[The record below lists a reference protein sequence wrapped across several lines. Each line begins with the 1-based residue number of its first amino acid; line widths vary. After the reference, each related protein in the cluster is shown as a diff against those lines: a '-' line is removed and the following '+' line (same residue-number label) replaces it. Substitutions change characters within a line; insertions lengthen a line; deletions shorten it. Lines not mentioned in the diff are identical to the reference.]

1 MIPKIPTVTRVL
13 VRCNVSALL
22 GANTYIQS
30 CPPPS
35 VILGIHLV
43 IVISG
48 DQHIP
53 LHVVGRGLASKL
65 PYTEECSR
73 LSTDPHNRKSYSPH
87 SASSLDQA
95 IYEGKPIQPPNV
107 LDECYNGSP
116 PGIPGL
122 TNGRTDKH

>member
-1 MIPKIPTVTRVL
+1 M
-13 VRCNVSALL
+13 RCNFPALL

-43 IVISG
+43 LVISG

-53 LHVVGRGLASKL
+53 LHFAGRGLASKL
-65 PYTEECSR
+65 PYTE
-73 LSTDPHNRKSYSPH
+73 D
-87 SASSLDQA
+87 
-95 IYEGKPIQPPNV
+95 V
-107 LDECYNGSP
+107 LGECYNGSP